1 MCYLRPK
8 WIGCQENL
16 KEDLM
21 KVNFVDLKAQ
31 YQTIKP
37 EIDKAIENVI
47 SNTAFILGK
56 AVAEFEEQF
65 AGYCGAKHCVGIN
78 SGTSALIMAL
88 KALDVGEGDEV
99 ITTPNTFIATAEAIS
114 FAGATPVLVDIEEK
128 NYNLDP
134 TKLEKAITAKTKA
147 IIPVHLYGQPTDMDP
162 ILEIAKK
169 KGIPVIEDAAQAHG
183 AQYKGKK
190 TGGLAT
196 AACFSF
202 YPGKNLGAYGE
213 GGAVTTDDE
222 GIAQKVR
229 MLRDHGS
236 PKKFYHEFIGNNCRL
251 EGIQGAVLSVKL
263 KHLDKWNDGRRKN
276 ADLYRKY
283 LEGTGVGLPEEMP
296 YARHVYHVFCVRVKE
311 RQKLIDFLKE
321 KGIFTNIHYP
331 IPIHLQKAY
340 QFLGYKKGDFPV
352 TEGCMDEILSLP
364 MFAELTEEEIKYT
377 ADCIKEFYGG

>member
-1 MCYLRPK
+1 
-8 WIGCQENL
+8 
-16 KEDLM
+16 M

-56 AVAEFEEQF
+56 AVADFEEKF
-65 AGYCGAKHCVGIN
+65 ASYCEVKHAIGIN

-88 KALDVGEGDEV
+88 KALEIGEGDEV

-114 FAGATPVLVDIEEK
+114 YAGAKPVFVDIEEK
-128 NYNLDP
+128 SYNLDP
-134 TKLEKAITAKTKA
+134 ARLKKAITKKTKA
-147 IIPVHLYGQPTDMDP
+147 MIPVHLYGQPADMDP
-162 ILEIAKK
+162 MVQIAEK
-169 KGIPVIEDAAQAHG
+169 KGIAVIEDACQAHG
-183 AQYKGKK
+183 ALYKGKK
-190 TGGLAT
+190 TGGLT
-196 AACFSF
+196 PIGCFSF

-213 GGAVTTDDE
+213 GGAVTTNSDE
-222 GIAQKVR
+222 IAQKIR

-236 PKKFYHEFIGNNCRL
+236 SKKFYHEYIGNNCRL

-263 KHLDKWNDGRRKN
+263 NHLDDWNNKRREN

-283 LEGTGVGLPEEMP
+283 LEGTSVKVPDEMP
-296 YARHVYHVFCVRVKE
+296 YAKHVYHVFCVKVKDRE
-311 RQKLIDFLKE
+311 KLIDFLKQ
-321 KGIFTNIHYP
+321 KSIFTNIHYP

-340 QFLGYKKGDFPV
+340 SFLGYKKGSFPV

-364 MFAELTEEEIKYT
+364 MFAELTEEQIKYT
-377 ADCIKEFYGG
+377 TDCIKEFYGE

>member
-1 MCYLRPK
+1 
-8 WIGCQENL
+8 
-16 KEDLM
+16 M

-65 AGYCGAKHCVGIN
+65 AAYCGAKHCAGIN

-99 ITTPNTFIATAEAIS
+99 ITTTNTFIATAEAIS
-114 FAGATPVLVDIEEK
+114 FAGATPVLVDIEDK
-128 NYNLDP
+128 TYNMDP
-134 TKLEKAITAKTKA
+134 GKLEKAITGKTKA
-147 IIPVHLYGQPTDMDP
+147 IIPVHLYGQPADMDP
-162 ILEIAKK
+162 ILEIANK
-169 KGIPVIEDAAQAHG
+169 KGVAVIEDSCQAHG
-183 AQYKGKK
+183 AKYKGKRA
-190 TGGLAT
+190 GGLGKV
-196 AACFSF
+196 ACFSF

-213 GGAVTTDDE
+213 GGAVTTNDE

-296 YARHVYHVFCVRVKE
+296 YARHVYHVFCVRVKDRE
-311 RQKLIDFLKE
+311 KLINFLKE

-340 QFLGYKKGDFPV
+340 AFLGYKKGDFPV
-352 TEGCMDEILSLP
+352 TEGSMDQILSLP

-377 ADCIKEFYGG
+377 ADCIKEFYGK

>member
-1 MCYLRPK
+1 
-8 WIGCQENL
+8 
-16 KEDLM
+16 M

-65 AGYCGAKHCVGIN
+65 AGYCGVKHCVGIN

-114 FAGATPVLVDIEEK
+114 FAGATPVFVDIEDRS
-128 NYNLDP
+128 YNLDP
-134 TKLEKAITAKTKA
+134 AKLEKAITRKTKA
-147 IIPVHLYGQPTDMDP
+147 VIPVHLYGQPADMDP
-162 ILEIAKK
+162 ILKIAEKK
-169 KGIPVIEDAAQAHG
+169 RVAVIEDSAQAHG
-183 AQYKGKK
+183 AEYKGKK
-190 TGGLAT
+190 TGALAEV
-196 AACFSF
+196 ACFSF

-213 GGAVTTDDE
+213 GGAITTNDE
-222 GIAQKVR
+222 EIAQKAR

-283 LEGTGVGLPEEMP
+283 LEGSGVGVPEEMR
-296 YARHVYHVFCVRVKE
+296 YAKHVYHVFCVRVKDRE
-311 RQKLIDFLKE
+311 KLIDFLKE
-321 KGIFTNIHYP
+321 KGVFTNIHYP

-352 TEGCMDEILSLP
+352 TEGCMDDILSLP

-377 ADCIKEFYGG
+377 AECIKEFYVK

>member
-65 AGYCGAKHCVGIN
+65 AAYCGAKHCAGIN

-99 ITTPNTFIATAEAIS
+99 ITTTNTFIATAEAIS
-114 FAGATPVLVDIEEK
+114 FAGATPVLVDIEDGT
-128 NYNLDP
+128 YNMDP
-134 TKLEKAITAKTKA
+134 GKLEKAITGKTKA
-147 IIPVHLYGQPTDMDP
+147 IIPVHLYGQPADMDP

-169 KGIPVIEDAAQAHG
+169 KSIPVIEDAAQAHG

-222 GIAQKVR
+222 GMAQKVR

-296 YARHVYHVFCVRVKE
+296 YAKHVYHVFCVRVKE

-377 ADCIKEFYGG
+377 ADCIREFYGA

>member
-1 MCYLRPK
+1 
-8 WIGCQENL
+8 
-16 KEDLM
+16 M

-65 AGYCGAKHCVGIN
+65 AGYCGVKHCVGIN

-99 ITTPNTFIATAEAIS
+99 ITTTNTFIATAEAIS
-114 FAGATPVLVDIEEK
+114 FAGATPVLVDIEDK
-128 NYNLDP
+128 SYNMDP
-134 TKLEKAITAKTKA
+134 SKLEKAITGKTKA
-147 IIPVHLYGQPTDMDP
+147 IIPVHLYGQPADMDP
-162 ILEIAKK
+162 INEIAKK
-169 KGIPVIEDAAQAHG
+169 KGVAVIEDSAQAHG
-183 AQYKGKK
+183 AEYKDKN
-190 TGGLAT
+190 TGGLARV
-196 AACFSF
+196 ACFSF

-213 GGAVTTDDE
+213 GGAVTTNDE
-222 GIAQKVR
+222 EIAQKAR

-236 PKKFYHEFIGNNCRL
+236 PKKFYHEYIGNNCRL

-263 KHLDKWNDGRRKN
+263 KHLDEWNDGRRKN

-283 LEGTGVGLPEEMP
+283 LAGTGVGLPEEMP
-296 YARHVYHVFCVRVKE
+296 YARHVYHVFCVRVKDRE
-311 RQKLIDFLKE
+311 KLINFLKE

-352 TEGCMDEILSLP
+352 TEGCMDQILSLP

-377 ADCIKEFYGG
+377 ADCIKEFYGK

>member
-1 MCYLRPK
+1 
-8 WIGCQENL
+8 
-16 KEDLM
+16 M

-65 AGYCGAKHCVGIN
+65 ASYCGAKHCVGIN

-88 KALDVGEGDEV
+88 KALDVGEGDEI

-134 TKLEKAITAKTKA
+134 AKLEKAITAKTKA
-147 IIPVHLYGQPTDMDP
+147 IIPVHLYGQPADMDP

-183 AQYKGKK
+183 ARYKGKK

-196 AACFSF
+196 GACFSF

-222 GIAQKVR
+222 SIAQKVR

-296 YARHVYHVFCVRVKE
+296 YAKHVYHVFCVRVKDRE
-311 RQKLIDFLKE
+311 KLIDFLKE

-340 QFLGYKKGDFPV
+340 SFLGYKKGDFPV

-377 ADCIKEFYGG
+377 ADCIKEFYGA

>member
-1 MCYLRPK
+1 
-8 WIGCQENL
+8 
-16 KEDLM
+16 M

-65 AGYCGAKHCVGIN
+65 AAYCGAKHCAGIN

-99 ITTPNTFIATAEAIS
+99 ITTTNTFIATAEAIS
-114 FAGATPVLVDIEEK
+114 FAGATPVLVDIEDGT
-128 NYNLDP
+128 YNMDP
-134 TKLEKAITAKTKA
+134 GKLEKAITGKTKA
-147 IIPVHLYGQPTDMDP
+147 IIPVHLYGQPADMDP

-169 KGIPVIEDAAQAHG
+169 KSIPVIEDAAQAHG

-222 GIAQKVR
+222 GMAQKVR

-296 YARHVYHVFCVRVKE
+296 YAKHVYHVFCVRVKE

-377 ADCIKEFYGG
+377 ADCIREFYGA

>member
-1 MCYLRPK
+1 
-8 WIGCQENL
+8 
-16 KEDLM
+16 M

-65 AGYCGAKHCVGIN
+65 ADYCGAKHCVGIN

-99 ITTPNTFIATAEAIS
+99 ITTTNTFIATAEAIS
-114 FAGATPVLVDIEEK
+114 FAGATPVFVDIEDK

-134 TKLEKAITAKTKA
+134 AKLEKAITGKTKA
-147 IIPVHLYGQPTDMDP
+147 VIPVHLYGQPADMDP
-162 ILEIAKK
+162 ILEIAEK
-169 KGIPVIEDAAQAHG
+169 KGVAVIEDSAQAHG
-183 AQYKGKK
+183 ARYKGRRA
-190 TGGLAT
+190 GGLAKT
-196 AACFSF
+196 ACFSF

-213 GGAVTTDDE
+213 GGAVTTNDE
-222 GIAQKVR
+222 NVAQKVR

-283 LEGTGVGLPEEMP
+283 LEGTGVGVPEEMP
-296 YARHVYHVFCVRVKE
+296 YAKHVYHVFCVRVRDRE
-311 RQKLIDFLKE
+311 KLIDFLKG

-352 TEGCMDEILSLP
+352 TEGCMDQILSLP

-377 ADCIKEFYGG
+377 ADCIKEFYGK

>member
-1 MCYLRPK
+1 
-8 WIGCQENL
+8 
-16 KEDLM
+16 M

-65 AGYCGAKHCVGIN
+65 ATYCGAKHCVGIN

-99 ITTPNTFIATAEAIS
+99 ITTTNTFIATAEAIS
-114 FAGATPVLVDIEEK
+114 FAGATPVLVDIEDGS
-128 NYNLDP
+128 YNMDP
-134 TKLEKAITAKTKA
+134 GKLEKAITGKTKA
-147 IIPVHLYGQPTDMDP
+147 IIPVHLYGQPADMDP
-162 ILEIAKK
+162 ILEIAEK
-169 KGIPVIEDAAQAHG
+169 KGIPVIEDSAQAHG

-190 TGGLAT
+190 TGGLAKV
-196 AACFSF
+196 ACFSF

-213 GGAVTTDDE
+213 GGAITTNDE
-222 GIAQKVR
+222 EIAKKAR

-276 ADLYRKY
+276 AGLYRKY
-283 LEGTGVGLPEEMP
+283 LQGTGVGLPEEMP
-296 YARHVYHVFCVRVKE
+296 YARHVYHVFCVRVKDRE
-311 RQKLIDFLKE
+311 KLIDFLKE

-340 QFLGYKKGDFPV
+340 SFLGYKKGDFPV
-352 TEGCMDEILSLP
+352 TEGCMDQILSLP

-377 ADCIKEFYGG
+377 ADCIKEFYGK

>member
-1 MCYLRPK
+1 
-8 WIGCQENL
+8 
-16 KEDLM
+16 M

-65 AGYCGAKHCVGIN
+65 AAYCGAKHCAGIN

-99 ITTPNTFIATAEAIS
+99 ITTTNTFIATAEAIS
-114 FAGATPVLVDIEEK
+114 FAGATPVLVDIEDGT
-128 NYNLDP
+128 YNMDP
-134 TKLEKAITAKTKA
+134 GKLEKAITGKTKA
-147 IIPVHLYGQPTDMDP
+147 IIPVHLYGQPADMDP
-162 ILEIAKK
+162 ILEIAKE
-169 KGIPVIEDAAQAHG
+169 KGVAVIEDSCQAHG

-190 TGGLAT
+190 AGGLGT
-196 AACFSF
+196 VACFSF

-213 GGAVTTDDE
+213 GGAVTTNDE

-296 YARHVYHVFCVRVKE
+296 YARHVYHVFCVRVKDRE
-311 RQKLIDFLKE
+311 KLINFLKE
-321 KGIFTNIHYP
+321 KGIYTNIHYP

-352 TEGCMDEILSLP
+352 TEGSMDQILSLP

-377 ADCIKEFYGG
+377 ADCIKEFYGK

>member
-1 MCYLRPK
+1 
-8 WIGCQENL
+8 
-16 KEDLM
+16 M

-99 ITTPNTFIATAEAIS
+99 ITTTNTFIATAEAIS
-114 FAGATPVLVDIEEK
+114 FAGATPVLVDIEDGS
-128 NYNLDP
+128 YNLDP
-134 TKLEKAITAKTKA
+134 AKLEKAITAKTKA
-147 IIPVHLYGQPTDMDP
+147 IIPVHLYGQPADMDP

-169 KGIPVIEDAAQAHG
+169 KGMPVIEDAAQAHG

-283 LEGTGVGLPEEMP
+283 LEGSGVGVPEEMP
-296 YARHVYHVFCVRVKE
+296 YAKHVYHVFCVRVKDRE
-311 RQKLIDFLKE
+311 KLIDFLKE

-377 ADCIKEFYGG
+377 ADCIREFYGA

>member
-1 MCYLRPK
+1 
-8 WIGCQENL
+8 
-16 KEDLM
+16 M

-114 FAGATPVLVDIEEK
+114 FAGATPIFVDIEDGS
-128 NYNLDP
+128 YNLDP
-134 TKLEKAITAKTKA
+134 AKLEKAITGKTKA
-147 IIPVHLYGQPTDMDP
+147 IIPVHLYGQPADMDP
-162 ILEIAKK
+162 MLEIAEK
-169 KGIPVIEDAAQAHG
+169 KGVAVIEDSAQAHG

-190 TGGLAT
+190 AGGLAT

-213 GGAVTTDDE
+213 GGAVTTNNE
-222 GIAQKVR
+222 NIAQKVR

-263 KHLDKWNDGRRKN
+263 KHLDKWNEGRREN
-276 ADLYRKY
+276 AALYRKY
-283 LEGTGVGLPEEMP
+283 LEGTGVGVPEQMP
-296 YARHVYHVFCVRVKE
+296 YAKHVYHVFCIRVKD

-352 TEGCMDEILSLP
+352 TEGCMDQILSLP

-377 ADCIKEFYGG
+377 TDCIREFYGK

>member
-1 MCYLRPK
+1 
-8 WIGCQENL
+8 
-16 KEDLM
+16 M

-65 AGYCGAKHCVGIN
+65 ASYCGAKHCVGIN

-114 FAGATPVLVDIEEK
+114 FAGATPVFVDIEDK

-134 TKLEKAITAKTKA
+134 ARLEKAITGKTKA
-147 IIPVHLYGQPTDMDP
+147 VIPVHLYGQPADMDP
-162 ILEIAKK
+162 LLEIAEK
-169 KGIPVIEDAAQAHG
+169 KGIAVIEDAAQAHG

-190 TGGLAT
+190 AGGLANT
-196 AACFSF
+196 ACFSF

-263 KHLDKWNDGRRKN
+263 KHLDKWNDDRRKN

-340 QFLGYKKGDFPV
+340 SFLGYKKGDFPV
-352 TEGCMDEILSLP
+352 TEGCMDQILSLP

-377 ADCIKEFYGG
+377 ADCIREFYGA